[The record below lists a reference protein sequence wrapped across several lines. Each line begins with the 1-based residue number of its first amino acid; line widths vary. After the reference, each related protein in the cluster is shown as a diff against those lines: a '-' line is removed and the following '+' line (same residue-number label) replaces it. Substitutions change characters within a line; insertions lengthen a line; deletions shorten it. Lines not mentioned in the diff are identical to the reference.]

1 MKDKSK
7 KSGKILKNC
16 FAAALSAV
24 LAVSAATA
32 AFGFVSCK
40 KGEEANEGQT
50 ICLYDFETGLANVRM
65 SASFGKIG
73 LNEKEN
79 FVASGKRSASL
90 APDTKGGTAS
100 PYMYLPFESSLLG
113 FNQTKTDDLYEIQ
126 FTIFATE
133 EITLE
138 AGLYF
143 SSAAEMKSVPETF
156 KLKSGRN
163 DIKYRP
169 DYTVISVQYDTAN
182 LKGLYLAF
190 SQTTTVY
197 LDDVKIVRRQIE
209 RSFENFIIL
218 KRTDEYQEICD
229 FENAYQQLAFAANTG
244 NTATA
249 PAPQM
254 KAVKATDEG
263 IEAVSGENVLKIT
276 ANPTTSSGTH
286 WSQIALS
293 EPVMNAVNFKK
304 FAADVDSYELCFSV
318 YQAGDDRWGENI
330 SLSNLFELNAYPSS
344 GSMDYAATTTK
355 KGEWKHVRI
364 PLKKLEK
371 FVNSPSMFAFA
382 WIEPVR
388 EGNYVYYLD
397 DLCIRRTGK

>member
-1 MKDKSK
+1 
-7 KSGKILKNC
+7 
-16 FAAALSAV
+16 
-24 LAVSAATA
+24 
-32 AFGFVSCK
+32 
-40 KGEEANEGQT
+40 
-50 ICLYDFETGLANVRM
+50 
-65 SASFGKIG
+65 
-73 LNEKEN
+73 
-79 FVASGKRSASL
+79 
-90 APDTKGGTAS
+90 
-100 PYMYLPFESSLLG
+100 
-113 FNQTKTDDLYEIQ
+113 
-126 FTIFATE
+126 
-133 EITLE
+133 
-138 AGLYF
+138 
-143 SSAAEMKSVPETF
+143 
-156 KLKSGRN
+156 
-163 DIKYRP
+163 
-169 DYTVISVQYDTAN
+169 
-182 LKGLYLAF
+182 
-190 SQTTTVY
+190 
-197 LDDVKIVRRQIE
+197 
-209 RSFENFIIL
+209 
-218 KRTDEYQEICD
+218 
-229 FENAYQQLAFAANTG
+229 
-244 NTATA
+244 
-249 PAPQM
+249 M
-254 KAVKATDEG
+254 KAVKAADEG

-397 DLCIRRTGK
+397 DLCIRRVGK

>member
-1 MKDKSK
+1 MKNKAI
-7 KSGKILKNC
+7 KSGKILKYC
-16 FAAALSAV
+16 FAAALGAV
-24 LAVSAATA
+24 LTATS

-40 KGEEANEGQT
+40 KSEETNEGQT
-50 ICLYDFETGLANVRM
+50 ICLYDFENGLANVRM

-73 LNEKEN
+73 LNENEN
-79 FVASGKRSASL
+79 FVASGKRSALL
-90 APDTKGGTAS
+90 APDTKGGSAS

-113 FNQTKTDDLYEIQ
+113 FNQTKADDLYEIG

-133 EITLE
+133 ETTL
-138 AGLYF
+138 GLYF

-190 SQTTTVY
+190 SQTGTVY
-197 LDDVKIVRRQIE
+197 LDDVKIVRRQFE

-218 KRTDEYQEICD
+218 KQTDEYQEICD
-229 FENAYQQLAFAANTG
+229 FENAYQQLAFAAYAG

-254 KAVKATDEG
+254 KAVKAADEG

-286 WSQIALS
+286 WTQIVLS
-293 EPVMNAVNFKK
+293 EPVMDAVNFKK
-304 FAADVDSYELCFSV
+304 FAADIDSYELCFSV

-397 DLCIRRTGK
+397 DLCIRRVEK